1 MKKSLLIAAALT
13 MSMGA
18 FAQESAFVDAT
29 TLFDGMEMTVVG
41 QDSKG
46 NDVKGYNL
54 DAGAVLCQSAS
65 VKMVSPYANIGYKS
79 TALAGESDNAKSVT
93 IGGTVYDAVSGIQGQ
108 MNPSPVPTVNPKSC
122 PSSGAV
128 VQFDV
133 TKDGFIYA
141 ICKLSS
147 NKQYY
152 VWEGT
157 AISDPNVVA
166 YDYTQHLLKAAKD
179 GQMDI
184 NYSLPAD
191 DMGYFTVDLDAE
203 QKYCDGAGLRWPEKI
218 VWGADYADQKINGLG
233 VISFPVYA
241 EAGTYLLHAQG
252 SKVTIDGFVFSET
265 KLDVKVNEVSA
276 GINGVEATA
285 TAAPAVKKYVEN
297 GQIVIEKAGKK
308 FTAAGA
314 QLK

>member
-166 YDYTQHLLKAAKD
+166 YDYTQHLLKAAANGD
-179 GQMDI
+179 MDI

-191 DMGYFTVDLDAE
+191 NMGYFTVDLDAE
-203 QKYCDGAGLRWPEKI
+203 QKYCDGSGLRWPEKI
-218 VWGADYADQKINGLG
+218 VWGADSEQKINGLG

-276 GINGVEATA
+276 GINGVEAAA

>member
-65 VKMVSPYANIGYKS
+65 VKMVSPYANIGYKA
-79 TALAGESDNAKSVT
+79 TALAGETDNAKSVT
-93 IGGTVYDAVSGIQGQ
+93 IGTTEYQAVSGIQGQ

-166 YDYTQHLLKAAKD
+166 YDYTQHLLKAAANGD
-179 GQMDI
+179 MDI

-191 DMGYFTVDLDAE
+191 DMGYFTVELDAE
-203 QKYCDGAGLRWPEKI
+203 QKYCDGSGLRWPEKI

-233 VISFPVYA
+233 VITFPVYA